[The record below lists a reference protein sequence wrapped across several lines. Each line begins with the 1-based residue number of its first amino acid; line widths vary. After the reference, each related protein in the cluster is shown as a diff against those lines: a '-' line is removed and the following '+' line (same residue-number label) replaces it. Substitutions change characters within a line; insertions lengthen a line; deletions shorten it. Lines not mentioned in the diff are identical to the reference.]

1 MPERN
6 ARSAGPARRLPM
18 ICVLVAAWCWHARPA
33 DAQLPVI
40 SLRAL
45 SQSFFV
51 PGESYEVSVREGEHL
66 DEVDSLIVS
75 HPGISAEP
83 LTNPPRPFRD
93 EPIPKFG
100 SFRVTISDEVP
111 EGQYEWRCRGRFGVS
126 NPRRVV
132 VRKRVQRVSNVG
144 SDPETAT
151 PVEVG
156 MLYAGHAAPRRVDVY
171 KLAVQQG
178 KGYDVRLIGHWV
190 DSALLGSVAVVDSK
204 QQTLARGVG
213 SERQDARV
221 RFTAGQDGV
230 VYVMVHDALFRGGAA
245 FPYGLL
251 VRPEGTD
258 ESPFPEPMQPQS
270 VSAAEVSAQWVDEAE
285 EPVRLEIPAA
295 VRASFDGTRDEDRFL
310 CRLKKGQRVR
320 VEVVSDR
327 LGQPTDA
334 RLTVHRGTVNGEGET
349 TWQQV
354 ATADDS
360 QNLSDGIL
368 QLGSRDPVLEFTPPE
383 DADYRIDLIDQ
394 DTGNFLGDTQSYQ
407 LIVVDLAPSVD
418 LLAYPVYPHKDPGAV
433 RPAGAHLARG
443 DALVIRVFALRHG
456 HAAPIQVRA
465 AELPPGV
472 ECPAAWI
479 AANQNHTDLVVT
491 ASDQAGDHMVSLELE
506 GEFAA
511 GEATHTARAKFAS
524 MTWQR
529 DAFRP
534 DHAAAMVNDLVV
546 ATSQLDTVPVSIRP
560 KNSEPLTTQA
570 NQKVT
575 LPIAVTRRDGGKAN
589 IVLRGKHLPPGVK
602 AGDLTIAAD
611 KEEAEWTIDVT
622 AATKPGTYTFWAEG
636 ETKVKFAVNPQS
648 LDRLNR
654 ERDALKALRA
664 DPERKEDHG
673 KLDAE
678 IAAIE
683 KEIETAKK
691 QTAARDFTVYVPMG
705 SVTLRVNGS

>member
-6 ARSAGPARRLPM
+6 ARSVSPVRRLPM
-18 ICVLVAAWCWHARPA
+18 ICALVTAWCWQTRPA

-45 SQSFFV
+45 SQSFFA

-75 HPGISAEP
+75 HPGISAQL
-83 LTNPPRPFRD
+83 LTSPPRPFRD
-93 EPIPKFG
+93 EPVPKFG
-100 SFRVTISDEVP
+100 SFRVTVADDVP
-111 EGQYEWRCRGRFGVS
+111 EGQYELRCRGRFGVS

-132 VRKRVQRVSNVG
+132 VRKRVEQVGNVG
-144 SDPETAT
+144 SDPENAT
-151 PVEVG
+151 PIDVG
-156 MLYAGHAAPRRVDVY
+156 VLYAGHATPRRVDVY
-171 KLAVQQG
+171 KLSVQQG
-178 KGYDVRLIGHWV
+178 KSYEVHLIGHCV

-213 SERQDARV
+213 SERRDARLT
-221 RFTAGQDGV
+221 FTAGQDGEVHV
-230 VYVMVHDALFRGGAA
+230 VVHDALFRGGSS

-251 VRPEGTD
+251 VRSEGLD
-258 ESPFPEPMQPQS
+258 QPVCPGSMQPQS
-270 VSAAEVSAQWVDEAE
+270 VSVPEVSARWVDESE
-285 EPVRLEIPAA
+285 EPIRLEVPAA
-295 VRASFDGTRDEDRFL
+295 VRAHFDAVRDEDRFL
-310 CRLKKGQRVR
+310 CRLKQGQRVR

-327 LGQPTDA
+327 LGQPTDV
-334 RLTVHRGTVNGEGET
+334 RLAVHQGIVNADGET
-349 TWQQV
+349 TWQQL

-368 QLGSRDPVLEFTPPE
+368 QLGSRDPVLEFTPPA

-394 DTGNFLGDTQSYQ
+394 DTGNFLGDTQSYR
-407 LIVVDLAPSVD
+407 LIVTDLAPSVD

-443 DALVIRVFALRHG
+443 DALVIRVFAIRHG

-465 AELPPGV
+465 TELPPGV

-491 ASDQAGDHMVSLELE
+491 ASDEVGDHMLSLGLE
-506 GEFAA
+506 GEFTV
-511 GEATHTARAKFAS
+511 GETTHRARAKFAS
-524 MTWQR
+524 MIWQR
-529 DAFRP
+529 DGYRA
-534 DHAAAMVNDLVV
+534 DHAAAVV
-546 ATSQLDTVPVSIRP
+546 SELFIATSQRDHVPVSIRP
-560 KNSEPLTTQA
+560 KTSEPLTTQA
-570 NQKVT
+570 NQKVV

-611 KEEAEWTIDVT
+611 KDEVEWTIDVT

-648 LDRLNR
+648 LERLNR
-654 ERDALKALRA
+654 QRDALKTLRA
-664 DPERKEDHG
+664 DPERKDDHE

-691 QTAARDFTVYVPMG
+691 QTAARDFTVFVPMG